1 MGLLGASLRD
11 PLPEPA
17 LHYFSIGRAPTFRKL
32 RLFALSFPIPPPSF
46 HNYRH
51 HHRTSSGVSL
61 LRLRPLSWHFA
72 SLPNILE
79 LVSTGGPG
87 DPGAKHAASSNKS
100 HRHQS
105 SGAALSLRVCL
116 SLRKRSSHCRGQT
129 PTSPWLCKC
138 ATHVGD
144 FPMRRG
150 S

>member
-17 LHYFSIGRAPTFRKL
+17 LHFFSIGRAPTFRKL

-46 HNYRH
+46 HNYRYR
-51 HHRTSSGVSL
+51 HRTSSGVSL

-79 LVSTGGPG
+79 LVSTGGHG
-87 DPGAKHAASSNKS
+87 DPGQSMPLPRTRS

-105 SGAALSLRVCL
+105 SGAALSFTECVCL
-116 SLRKRSSHCRGQT
+116 SENVQ
-129 PTSPWLCKC
+129 
-138 ATHVGD
+138 ATVVDYLPLHHGFASVQH
-144 FPMRRG
+144 M
-150 S
+150 